1 MSRITLENQGKI
13 HVIRLNNG
21 VTNAISPDMIDDLD
35 AALETAKEEAA
46 GLVLF
51 GGEKFFSM
59 GFDLP
64 TLMGLARN
72 DLETFYH
79 RFNQVIL
86 TLFTL
91 PMPTCCAMVGHAVAG
106 GTILALGCDY
116 RMAAAEKKLGLNE
129 IKLGLPVPYLAD
141 LILRHTISDRAATEL
156 TYGGNFIVAA
166 DARQMGLVDDIYPQP
181 DLERKAIEKVSQ
193 IAEYPQA
200 AFAATKAN
208 HVEAIRLAYEKSGQP
223 KDEIF
228 FDCWFS
234 AAAHAL
240 LKEASKKF

>member
-1 MSRITLENQGKI
+1 MSSITLENQEKI
-13 HVIRLNNG
+13 HVIRINNG

-35 AALETAKEEAA
+35 AALTTAKEKAA
-46 GLVLF
+46 GLALF

-64 TLMGLARN
+64 TLMGLDRN
-72 DLETFYH
+72 ELETFYH

-91 PMPTCCAMVGHAVAG
+91 PMPTCCAIVGHAVAG

-141 LILRHTISDRAATEL
+141 LILRHTIGHRAATEL
-156 TYGGNFIVAA
+156 TYGGNFVTAA
-166 DARQMGLVDDIYPQP
+166 EARQMGLVDDMYPQP
-181 DLERKAIEKVSQ
+181 DLEQKAIEKISQ

-200 AFAATKAN
+200 AFAALKAN
-208 HVEAIRLAYEKSGQP
+208 HVEAIRSAYEKSSQT

-228 FDCWFS
+228 LDCWFDT
-234 AAAHAL
+234 ATQAL
-240 LKEASKKF
+240 LKEASKNF